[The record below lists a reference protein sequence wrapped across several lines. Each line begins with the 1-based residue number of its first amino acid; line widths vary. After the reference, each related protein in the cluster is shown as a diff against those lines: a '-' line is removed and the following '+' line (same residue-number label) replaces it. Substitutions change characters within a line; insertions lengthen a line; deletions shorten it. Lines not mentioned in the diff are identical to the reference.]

1 MNVDNPYKNF
11 LGPSVIRT
19 FENWAPALIVG
30 IAGSIVRFWAGM
42 GIGVL
47 VGGGGYFVVKGQWRC
62 VLKWDCILMT
72 GLTLT
77 RLHFSIELLAGVLIF
92 FFALRLGL

>member
-1 MNVDNPYKNF
+1 VNVDNPYKNV

-47 VGGGGYFVVKGQWRC
+47 GGAWR
-62 VLKWDCILMT
+62 VLCCKRPVEMWP
-72 GLTLT
+72 
-77 RLHFSIELLAGVLIF
+77 
-92 FFALRLGL
+92 

>member
-1 MNVDNPYKNF
+1 MNVDNPYENV

-42 GIGVL
+42 GIGVR
-47 VGGGGYFVVKGQWRC
+47 VGVGGYFVVKGQWRC
-62 VLKWDCILMT
+62 GPK
-72 GLTLT
+72 
-77 RLHFSIELLAGVLIF
+77 
-92 FFALRLGL
+92 